1 MRAPRRTTLR
11 LAVASVFVAL
21 TTEAE
26 AARRPV
32 DPFTLAAG
40 DQVRLW
46 DAAGTY
52 FGRHGGVVASD
63 HTGLSVVIRG
73 DAEVVPFASLAR
85 LEVRRG
91 RRHYERGAW
100 IGGAAA
106 LIGYVIAKEDRS
118 EKGDP
123 WHALAWTAAG
133 AAAGAGVGAFVKG
146 PHWHPVPLDGFR
158 PAAPAPPP
166 VALRLRF

>member
-1 MRAPRRTTLR
+1 MKITRRVTSPLAAFAFLAVTTGADAAPR
-11 LAVASVFVAL
+11 
-21 TTEAE
+21 
-26 AARRPV
+26 PV
-32 DPFTLAAG
+32 EPFTLDAG
-40 DQVRLW
+40 DHVRLW

-52 FGRHGGVVASD
+52 VGRHGGVVASD

-73 DAEVVPFASLAR
+73 DAEVVPFASLTR

-106 LIGYVIAKEDRS
+106 LITYVIVKEERH
-118 EKGDP
+118 ELGHP
-123 WHALAWTAAG
+123 WRALAWTAAG

>member
-1 MRAPRRTTLR
+1 MNARRRIQVLSSASLLLVTVATTAQAAP
-11 LAVASVFVAL
+11 
-21 TTEAE
+21 
-26 AARRPV
+26 RPV
-32 DPFTLAAG
+32 DPFTLGAG

-46 DAAGTY
+46 DTAGSY
-52 FGRHGGVVASD
+52 VGRHGGVVASD

-73 DAEVVPFASLAR
+73 DAEVVPFASLTR

-100 IGGAAA
+100 IGAAAA
-106 LIGYVIAKEDRS
+106 LLTYVIVKEDRH
-118 EKGDP
+118 ETGDP
-123 WHALAWTAAG
+123 WRALAWTAAG
-133 AAAGAGVGAFVKG
+133 AAAGAGAGAFVKG

-158 PAAPAPPP
+158 PAPPAPPP

>member
-1 MRAPRRTTLR
+1 MNARRRIQVLSS
-11 LAVASVFVAL
+11 ASLVFVGLA
-21 TTEAE
+21 T
-26 AARRPV
+26 AAQAAPRPV

-46 DAAGTY
+46 DVGGAY
-52 FGRHGGVVASD
+52 VGRHGGVVASD

-73 DAEVVPFASLAR
+73 DAEVVPFASLTR

-100 IGGAAA
+100 IGAAAA
-106 LIGYVIAKEDRS
+106 LLTYVIVKEDRH
-118 EKGDP
+118 EIGDP
-123 WHALAWTAAG
+123 WRALAWTAAG
-133 AAAGAGVGAFVKG
+133 AAAGAGAGAFVKG